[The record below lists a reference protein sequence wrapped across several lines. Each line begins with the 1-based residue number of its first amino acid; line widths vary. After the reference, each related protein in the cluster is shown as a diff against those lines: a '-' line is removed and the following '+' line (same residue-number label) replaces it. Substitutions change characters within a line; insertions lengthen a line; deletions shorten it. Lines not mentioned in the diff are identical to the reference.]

1 MKEKGSKGSSGSYR
15 QDGKIEE
22 ESDTFQGGGEEKK
35 REEEREKD
43 SSVPSWR
50 RREF

>member
-1 MKEKGSKGSSGSYR
+1 MKEKGSEGISGSYR
-15 QDGKIEE
+15 ASWKIEE
-22 ESDTFQGGGEEKK
+22 ESDTFQGGKRKK